1 MLGLVGAGLV
11 GIATGG
17 AVARRLTQAGD
28 PASLAMPVSTTSAT
42 TTSTSTTSTSEPVVD
57 ATTTTEAPPRLQA
70 VDPYQPVADEV
81 FVEAKLAGVRFVEA
95 LMTYEVTEAATA
107 PVERALS
114 VAVPSLTP
122 AAVAHAATTMI
133 HPEAQSSCRIVYPQL
148 GGLHPH
154 SAPTTGSIMVI
165 ADQHLL
171 RDGVETVV
179 SRCVD
184 VRVALEA
191 DGWRVTSVENDSGP
205 PVPPPPAVDG
215 PAARVLA
222 HPDITMPD
230 SIRWDIYDGIVD
242 DRILTEMADLADRT
256 PIAATSCM
264 RGHPVNVYATA
275 GLSAHTVGR
284 AVDIWAVGGLPVV
297 AQRHSTDSVAHQ
309 VSRALYD
316 GGRVHRLGAPWAF
329 DGAGGRSWT
338 DPVHLDHLH
347 LGVSA

>member
-1 MLGLVGAGLV
+1 MLGLFGAGLV
-11 GIATGG
+11 GVATGG
-17 AVARRLTQAGD
+17 AVARRLSQPGD
-28 PASLAMPVSTTSAT
+28 PASVGLPVSTTSSTTT
-42 TTSTSTTSTSEPVVD
+42 TTSTTPTSEPTVED
-57 ATTTTEAPPRLQA
+57 PPPTEAPHRLTA
-70 VDPYQPVADEV
+70 VEPYQPVADEV
-81 FVEAKLAGVRFVEA
+81 FVDAKLAGVRFLEA
-95 LMTYEVTEAATA
+95 LMTYEATEAMGA

-114 VAVPSLTP
+114 AAVPTLTP
-122 AAVAHAATTMI
+122 DGIVHAATSMVV
-133 HPEAQSSCRIVYPQL
+133 PEADSACRIVYPQL

-165 ADQHLL
+165 AEQHLV

-184 VRVALEA
+184 VRVTLVV
-191 DGWRVTSVENDSGP
+191 DRWQVTSVENDSGP

-264 RGHPVNVYATA
+264 RGHPVNVFATT
-275 GLSAHTVGR
+275 GLSAHTMGR
-284 AVDIWAVGGLPVV
+284 AVDIWALGGVPVV
-297 AQRHSTDSVAHQ
+297 QQRHSTDSIAHQ
-309 VSRALYD
+309 VSRALFD